1 MNGAERD
8 RTVGLDNANVALSQ
22 LSYSPVYHGRSIA
35 LSFIAGNT
43 GVVGHCCG
51 GNSGSY
57 ADRGAVGAVSLQVKI
72 RAKFSAVF
80 CRCKYQGYQDF
91 LKPNKKKTAKK

>member
-35 LSFIAGNT
+35 LSFVAGKKNRIFFT
-43 GVVGHCCG
+43 IF
-51 GNSGSY
+51 SGP
-57 ADRGAVGAVSLQVKI
+57 AQH
-72 RAKFSAVF
+72 
-80 CRCKYQGYQDF
+80 
-91 LKPNKKKTAKK
+91 

>member
-35 LSFIAGNT
+35 LSFVAGKKNRIFFTIFSGLALPVFLAPFIDNLWLLRT
-43 GVVGHCCG
+43 GD
-51 GNSGSY
+51 N
-57 ADRGAVGAVSLQVKI
+57 GALRPAQ
-72 RAKFSAVF
+72 R
-80 CRCKYQGYQDF
+80 Q
-91 LKPNKKKTAKK
+91 